1 MIDLYFQDHNSNS
14 KNTIILIHGLG
25 VNGDSWKYQIDILI
39 KAGFRLIIPDLLGF
53 GLSKYQNEEISI
65 LNTCKDINKILKSL
79 NIEDASIIG
88 LSLGGVIAMQFANMY
103 PKTVNNLV
111 IINSFAKLPL
121 NSIKQKLYLAFR
133 VVIAKLLPIR
143 IQALIIAYSL
153 FPKNAK
159 LQKEF
164 YQQMQLA
171 DKNAYIKYLEA
182 IINLDIIHSIQRIT
196 AKTLIISTND
206 DKIIPKSCAEILQKN
221 ILSAKLKTLD
231 GSHAAIADN
240 AKEVNKALL
249 EFL

>member
-133 VVIAKLLPIR
+133 VVIS
-143 IQALIIAYSL
+143 QT
-153 FPKNAK
+153 
-159 LQKEF
+159 
-164 YQQMQLA
+164 
-171 DKNAYIKYLEA
+171 
-182 IINLDIIHSIQRIT
+182 IT
-196 AKTLIISTND
+196 N
-206 DKIIPKSCAEILQKN
+206 
-221 ILSAKLKTLD
+221 
-231 GSHAAIADN
+231 
-240 AKEVNKALL
+240 
-249 EFL
+249 